1 MSAFLL
7 LLEQEEEEMKGGKK
21 RNNNNNNNNNNSN
34 SNNNNNNDNDNVND
48 NDNDNQ
54 RKGLRDSFHVPG
66 KRLLFACVQERRRM
80 QGVVHPARETRKK
93 IDKETKK
100 RKRGDSICTRNRY
113 YIYTQSHARAP
124 AQMTHKCAF
133 RCCHVLLSIRH
144 FSSFAK

>member
-1 MSAFLL
+1 MH
-7 LLEQEEEEMKGGKK
+7 
-21 RNNNNNNNNNNSN
+21 NSN
-34 SNNNNNNDNDNVND
+34 SNNNNGNNNNNDGGNGNNDNSGDSDNVSD